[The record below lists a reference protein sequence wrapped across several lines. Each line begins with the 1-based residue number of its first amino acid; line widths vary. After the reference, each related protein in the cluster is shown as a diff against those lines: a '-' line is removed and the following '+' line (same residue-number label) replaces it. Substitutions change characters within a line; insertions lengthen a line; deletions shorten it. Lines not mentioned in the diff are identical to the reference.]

1 MTPLVFANIAAQA
14 PMWSAIEPAIIDAL
28 MVRLRDEAHYRQ
40 VSNET
45 RWASRDVRGAH
56 DRFRR
61 FYLGKGASLSLC
73 RCMAHVEPHLHA
85 PRKLRRIGH
94 LPMLTLKEL
103 PE

>member
-14 PMWSAIEPAIIDAL
+14 PMWSAIE

-61 FYLGKGASLSLC
+61 FYLSRTQSLSLC
-73 RCMAHVEPHLHA
+73 RCMAHVEPHLDA
-85 PRKLRRIGH
+85 PRKVRRIGH